1 MSVFTALPQDM
12 LQWEIARFLTH
23 KDALNW
29 NEVLK
34 KDERI
39 FKKLPTDYAIKHQIH
54 LSHQGYQDIAW
65 KLQLSLGRVGHEG
78 PDGEVWPSLDVPKSV
93 KLLRKYFAFFKDPK
107 NHVVLMYI
115 KGRKARFLE
124 NIGQWTELDME
135 LYESLSETEVEELR
149 DEAFDVLNLVADV
162 PFVRDVPVKDYKNAF
177 AA

>member
-34 KDERI
+34 KDERV

-54 LSHQGYQDIAW
+54 LSHESYHSIAR
-65 KLQLSLGRVGHEG
+65 KLQFSLERL
-78 PDGEVWPSLDVPKSV
+78 GEAGWQGAPGVSV
-93 KLLRKYFAFFKDPK
+93 NLLKKYFAFFKDPK

-177 AA
+177 AP